1 MLQAWTTGRPHH
13 AWLISGPAGI
23 GKATLAY
30 RFARF
35 LLTHGDA
42 GGIGSDVPSSLGI
55 PDDAPVFHRV
65 AAGGHPD
72 LLTIERGLANKGK
85 MRSCPVPAADR
96 RSPTFLHRPAE
107 L

>member
-72 LLTIERGLANKGK
+72 LLTIERGLDNKGK
-85 MRSCPVPAADR
+85 MRFGIEIGRETCRERVCQYD
-96 RSPTFLHRPAE
+96 
-107 L
+107 